1 MGRTSDIDES
11 QIIVAIDQLKTAGKT
26 INAAS
31 LRLQLG
37 RGSPNFIQKFLD
49 ELKLKDKT
57 LGEEGSSEIPKHVQK
72 KFEEIYSELRN
83 LAGYELKNLQAL
95 HQKTLNEIGQQLTVF
110 QHYSVELEAKIEHL
124 EKQIFAQEVDKEVR
138 IKLKQIQAPAANS
151 AAVKLVGTK

>member
-11 QIIVAIDQLKTAGKT
+11 QIIAAIDQLKTAGKT

-37 RGSPNFIQKFLD
+37 RGSPNFIQRFLD
-49 ELKLKDKT
+49 QLRLKDKT
-57 LGEEGSSEIPKHVQK
+57 LVEEGSSEIPKHVQK

-83 LAGYELKNLQAL
+83 LAGYELKSLQAQ
-95 HQKTLNEIGQQLTVF
+95 HQKNLNEIGQQLTVF
-110 QHYSVELEAKIEHL
+110 QNYSVELEAKIEHL
-124 EKQIFAQEVDKEVR
+124 EKQIFDQEVQ
-138 IKLKQIQAPAANS
+138 LKVNQIQAPVQKS